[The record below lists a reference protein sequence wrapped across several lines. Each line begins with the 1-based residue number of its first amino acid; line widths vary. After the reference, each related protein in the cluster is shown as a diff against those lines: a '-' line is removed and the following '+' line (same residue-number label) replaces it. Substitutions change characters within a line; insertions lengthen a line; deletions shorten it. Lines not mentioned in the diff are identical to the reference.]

1 MEWIIL
7 GVIVLLTL
15 INVPIGYALSIAT
28 ILAILWTGAASL
40 SVVPL
45 NLFSGASSFPLLA
58 IPLFILAGGL
68 METSG
73 ISQRLVNLANSLVGF
88 IRGGLAMVTVVAT
101 MIQSEISGSSVADA
115 AAIGKVVIP
124 AMEKRGYPRALSAA
138 IVSNAASAAILIPPS
153 IPMIIYAWMAEV
165 SIAKLFFAG
174 FLPGFIACVAM
185 MGLCYYYARKYNL
198 PKEKQFSVREV
209 GRSTV
214 QAFWALTIP
223 IVIWVGILGGI
234 ATATEVAALAV
245 VAAALIGVVIYRE
258 LSGRQ
263 TLRIFRESSSQTATV
278 MLIVA
283 SLFVR
288 FSEKNSDHAR
298 DTDEEHDPP
307 GDRQHAADPSHFDP
321 RQRDGGFVAHPLHED
336 PAVVEQHE
344 LEAEHGELGRHV
356 DDLARQRRQLVHQNV
371 ESDVAALVVR
381 HDRAVES
388 QPDEHVRGELV
399 IPGKRGIEDIAEEH
413 PEADNDH
420 QPREEADGPPLD
432 ESDEPPEQLRHQRS
446 ACTVLMSSVPPA
458 TCLPNSSYTAAEAL
472 MKASL
477 SGWFDFIGG
486 ASFDMSSRSSRS
498 PSARAKSPVA
508 CAILAIVPWTSLGS
522 FFQKSSLTMRNAGV

>member
-7 GVIVLLTL
+7 GVIVLLTV

-68 METSG
+68 METGG

-174 FLPGFIACVAM
+174 FLPGFITCLAM
-185 MGLCYYYARKYNL
+185 MALCYYYARKYNL
-198 PKEKQFSVREV
+198 PVEKKFSIREV
-209 GRSTV
+209 GRSTL
-214 QAFWALTIP
+214 QAFWALFIP
-223 IVIWVGILGGI
+223 VVIWVGILGGI

-245 VAAALIGVVIYRE
+245 VAAFVIGLLIYRE
-258 LSGRQ
+258 LTGRD
-263 TLRIFRESSSQTATV
+263 TVHILRDSVGQTASV

-283 SLFVR
+283 ASAVLGWFLTSEQVPQKFARMILEATSNKFLILIFLNLF
-288 FSEKNSDHAR
+288 F
-298 DTDEEHDPP
+298 
-307 GDRQHAADPSHFDP
+307 
-321 RQRDGGFVAHPLHED
+321 FVAGMFLHSAAAIILIVPIVLPLVRQIGVD
-336 PAVVEQHE
+336 PIHFGIIVTIN
-344 LEAEHGELGRHV
+344 LGV
-356 DDLARQRRQLVHQNV
+356 GQQTPPVATVLFTTAAIARLPFW
-371 ESDVAALVVR
+371 DVFRVGWPFTMVLALVTL
-381 HDRAVES
+381 
-388 QPDEHVRGELV
+388 LV
-399 IPGKRGIEDIAEEH
+399 
-413 PEADNDH
+413 
-420 QPREEADGPPLD
+420 
-432 ESDEPPEQLRHQRS
+432 
-446 ACTVLMSSVPPA
+446 T
-458 TCLPNSSYTAAEAL
+458 Y
-472 MKASL
+472 
-477 SGWFDFIGG
+477 
-486 ASFDMSSRSSRS
+486 
-498 PSARAKSPVA
+498 
-508 CAILAIVPWTSLGS
+508 VPWISLGPIS
-522 FFQKSSLTMRNAGV
+522 WINW

>member
-1 MEWIIL
+1 VEWIIL
-7 GVIVLLTL
+7 GVIVLLTVM
-15 INVPIGYALSIAT
+15 NVPIGYALTIAT

-68 METSG
+68 METGG

-174 FLPGFIACVAM
+174 FLPGLIACLGM

-198 PKEKQFSVREV
+198 PMEQKFSVREV

-214 QAFWALTIP
+214 LAFWALFIP
-223 IVIWVGILGGI
+223 VVIWVGILGGV

-245 VAAALIGVVIYRE
+245 VAAFVIGVFIYRE
-258 LSGRQ
+258 LNGRQ
-263 TLRIFRESSSQTATV
+263 TLHILKDSVGQTASV

-283 SLFVR
+283 SSAVLGWFLTSEQVPQKFARMILETTDNKFLILLFLNL
-288 FSEKNSDHAR
+288 F
-298 DTDEEHDPP
+298 
-307 GDRQHAADPSHFDP
+307 F
-321 RQRDGGFVAHPLHED
+321 FVAGMFLHSAAAIILIVPIVLPLVRQIGVD
-336 PAVVEQHE
+336 PIHFGIIVTIN
-344 LEAEHGELGRHV
+344 LGV
-356 DDLARQRRQLVHQNV
+356 GQQTPP
-371 ESDVAALVVR
+371 VA
-381 HDRAVES
+381 
-388 QPDEHVRGELV
+388 
-399 IPGKRGIEDIAEEH
+399 
-413 PEADNDH
+413 
-420 QPREEADGPPLD
+420 
-432 ESDEPPEQLRHQRS
+432 
-446 ACTVLMSSVPPA
+446 TVLF
-458 TCLPNSSYTAAEAL
+458 TTAAIARLPFWEVF
-472 MKASL
+472 KV
-477 SGWFDFIGG
+477 GWPFTF
-486 ASFDMSSRSSRS
+486 
-498 PSARAKSPVA
+498 V
-508 CAILAIVPWTSLGS
+508 LVLVTLLVTYVPWISLGPIGWI
-522 FFQKSSLTMRNAGV
+522 NW

>member
-1 MEWIIL
+1 
-7 GVIVLLTL
+7 VLTV
-15 INVPIGYALSIAT
+15 INVPIGYALTIAT

-68 METSG
+68 METGG

-185 MGLCYYYARKYNL
+185 MGLCYYYARKYKL
-198 PKEKQFSVREV
+198 PVEKQFSVREV
-209 GRSTV
+209 GRTTI
-214 QAFWALTIP
+214 QAFWALFIP
-223 IVIWVGILGGI
+223 VVIWVGILGGI

-245 VAAALIGVVIYRE
+245 VAAFAIGVFIYRE

-263 TLRIFRESSSQTATV
+263 TVHILKDSVGQTASV

-283 SLFVR
+283 SSAVLGWFLTSEQVPQKFARIILETTSNKFLILLFLNLFLFVAGMFLHSAAAIILIVPIVLPLVR
-288 FSEKNSDHAR
+288 QIGVDPIHFGIIVTINLGVGQQTPPVATVLFTTAAIAR
-298 DTDEEHDPP
+298 ISFWEVFKVGWPFT
-307 GDRQHAADPSHFDP
+307 
-321 RQRDGGFVAHPLHED
+321 
-336 PAVVEQHE
+336 AV
-344 LEAEHGELGRHV
+344 L
-356 DDLARQRRQLVHQNV
+356 
-371 ESDVAALVVR
+371 ALVTL
-381 HDRAVES
+381 
-388 QPDEHVRGELV
+388 LV
-399 IPGKRGIEDIAEEH
+399 
-413 PEADNDH
+413 
-420 QPREEADGPPLD
+420 
-432 ESDEPPEQLRHQRS
+432 
-446 ACTVLMSSVPPA
+446 T
-458 TCLPNSSYTAAEAL
+458 Y
-472 MKASL
+472 
-477 SGWFDFIGG
+477 
-486 ASFDMSSRSSRS
+486 
-498 PSARAKSPVA
+498 
-508 CAILAIVPWTSLGS
+508 VPWISLGPIGWI
-522 FFQKSSLTMRNAGV
+522 NW